1 MPKILPGD
9 HFAAQMAI
17 PASFLFTWHTGCCVI
32 PSSLSGSFGDYVGRD
47 VIQTQAVEDAKAK
60 GPPPPTS
67 DRPRPEGGHAIPPPS
82 WNGRRATK
90 GAEMA
95 THLSYST
102 LFSLLF
108 KRRTFRQTRAGGQTV
123 RQPVAAPRPR
133 PRSRRNSV
141 LFFAPSSE
149 KNAGGEK
156 KEGTK
161 EELSLPVS
169 RESVTTSQ
177 SVSQSASSPT
187 KRLFTDPTLMLTSA

>member
-1 MPKILPGD
+1 MPSPHQAGTDGGQQKEQKWQLIYHIQPFLVSYSNGG
-9 HFAAQMAI
+9 
-17 PASFLFTWHTGCCVI
+17 PA
-32 PSSLSGSFGDYVGRD
+32 
-47 VIQTQAVEDAKAK
+47 
-60 GPPPPTS
+60 
-67 DRPRPEGGHAIPPPS
+67 
-82 WNGRRATK
+82 GRRP
-90 GAEMA
+90 G
-95 THLSYST
+95 
-102 LFSLLF
+102 
-108 KRRTFRQTRAGGQTV
+108 RQTGSR
-123 RQPVAAPRPR
+123 PRPR